1 MVTDTRAA
9 DISATE
15 DTMASMLLW
24 VGRLAGLGGAFLT
37 LFAMAVR
44 LSGRYVLG
52 YFQAGTL
59 LLAGMSLMTL
69 GCLAYVAAL
78 AERSAPAIADPDVTR
93 PLR

>member
-1 MVTDTRAA
+1 MG
-9 DISATE
+9 
-15 DTMASMLLW
+15 SMLLW

-44 LSGRYVLG
+44 LSGRFVLG

-59 LLAGMSLMTL
+59 LMGGISLMTL

-78 AERSAPAIADPDVTR
+78 AERDAPTIADPDVTR
-93 PLR
+93 RLR